1 MRLLV
6 FAALAGALLL
16 GTNLWLSSEAVVAGE
31 GVGTSSPEASA
42 GGRAAEGAPDD
53 IVREGGAAESGAPV
67 FTVID
72 VNTYEVRGTTEQEVL
87 ASMRASGPKSNG
99 ADFFGLTETQ
109 FAYRYW
115 KNETDDGCTL
125 DQIRVD
131 LGVTITLPR
140 WDAPRD
146 APYELR
152 RDWTRF
158 ESALRRH
165 EDGHREIAE
174 WGGREIYHVL
184 ANLRTPTCAAMD
196 AAARRAAQRLR
207 EVSEQRQRRFDQQN
221 GHGRTQGAY
230 WPQSARAQAR
240 RR

>member
-6 FAALAGALLL
+6 SAAFAGALLL
-16 GTNLWLSSEAVVAGE
+16 GASLWLARADTSDEV
-31 GVGTSSPEASA
+31 VGTVTPEASA
-42 GGRAAEGAPDD
+42 GGDSSAG
-53 IVREGGAAESGAPV
+53 SPV
-67 FTVID
+67 FTIID
-72 VNTYEVRGTTEQEVL
+72 VNTYSVRGRTEQEIL
-87 ASMRASGPKSNG
+87 TSMRARGPKSGG

-115 KNETDDGCTL
+115 KNETERGCTL
-125 DQIRVD
+125 DQIRID
-131 LGVTITLPR
+131 LNVTITLPE
-140 WDAPRD
+140 WIEPRD

-174 WGGREIYHVL
+174 WGAREIYHVL
-184 ANLRTPTCAAMD
+184 ANLRTTTCADMD
-196 AAARRAAQRLR
+196 VAARRAAQRLR
-207 EVSEQRQRRFDQQN
+207 EVSEQRQRRFDDQN

-230 WPQSARAQAR
+230 WPQSARSMAR
-240 RR
+240 RSQ